1 MKMTKDV
8 AETLVSIHNL
18 LMAAETKGA
27 ASMAV
32 VDSARALE
40 QLVSIPGCI
49 IEESEIEAEPE
60 GEGHEG

>member
-1 MKMTKDV
+1 MKMTRDV
-8 AETLVSIHNL
+8 AEALVNIHNL
-18 LMAAETKGA
+18 LMVVETKGA

-49 IEESEIEAEPE
+49 IEESEIEADPGRE
-60 GEGHEG
+60 GCEN